1 MYMLIICCDRE
12 IFTIIHKSLSMA
24 QEIMK
29 ADMNLI
35 FENDLGWSDEEIE
48 RRKSDNWDVGDTWGW
63 ITYDIEA
70 DYSIVE
76 LPSLL
81 VELI

>member
-1 MYMLIICCDRE
+1 MYMLIVCCDRE
-12 IFTIIHKSLSMA
+12 ISTSIYKSLSIA

-29 ADMNLI
+29 ADINLI
-35 FENDLGWSDEEIE
+35 LENDFGWSDEEIE
-48 RRKSDNWDVGDTWGW
+48 RHKSNGWDVGDTWGW
-63 ITYDIEA
+63 ITYDIDV